1 MLGTQL
7 HLEFRQYWQELC
19 EVVGLEEEV
28 EDAVEDEVGRR
39 VHVVPVG
46 DRLPEDDG
54 VVVHLPAQSSYR
66 FLPLMTILP
75 DGSTCSVK
83 ERLEVKET
91 SVARQQQTRVPDH
104 TMIMK

>member
-1 MLGTQL
+1 MRSRHEVRASLQL
-7 HLEFRQYWQELC
+7 ACHYSLPDHDHLLQYWQELC

-54 VVVHLPAQSSYR
+54 VVVHLPA
-66 FLPLMTILP
+66 
-75 DGSTCSVK
+75 
-83 ERLEVKET
+83 
-91 SVARQQQTRVPDH
+91 
-104 TMIMK
+104 